1 MAKALLL
8 LGILLILIDLYENLW
23 LRRNLKAEDEHKIT
37 GGHLFRVRGVRI
49 YRSYLGGILILL
61 WLLVR

>member
-8 LGILLILIDLYENLW
+8 LGILLIFIDLYEHLW
-23 LRRNLKAEDEHKIT
+23 LRRHLRAEDKIP
-37 GGHLFRVRGVRI
+37 GGHLFKVHGLRI
-49 YRSYLGGILILL
+49 YRAYFGGLLIVL

>member
-8 LGILLILIDLYENLW
+8 LGILLILIDLYEHLW
-23 LRRNLKAEDEHKIT
+23 LRRRLQAEDKIP
-37 GGHLFRVRGVRI
+37 GGHLFKVRGVRI
-49 YRSYLGGILILL
+49 YRVYFGIALIVL

>member
-8 LGILLILIDLYENLW
+8 LGILLILIDLYEHLW
-23 LRRNLKAEDEHKIT
+23 LRRRLQAEDKIP
-37 GGHLFRVRGVRI
+37 GGHLFKVHGLRI
-49 YRSYLGGILILL
+49 YRAYFGIALIVL

>member
-8 LGILLILIDLYENLW
+8 LGILLIGIDLYENLW
-23 LRRNLKAEDEHKIT
+23 LRRRLRAEDKIH
-37 GGHLFRVRGVRI
+37 GGHLFRLKGVRI

-61 WLLVR
+61 WLAVR

>member
-8 LGILLILIDLYENLW
+8 LGILLIIIDLYEHLW
-23 LRRNLKAEDEHKIT
+23 LRRRLHAEDKIP
-37 GGHLFRVRGVRI
+37 GGHLFKVRSFRI
-49 YRSYLGGILILL
+49 YRAYFGIALIAL

>member
-8 LGILLILIDLYENLW
+8 LGILLIAIDLYDNLW
-23 LRRNLKAEDEHKIT
+23 LRRRLPAEDRIP
-37 GGHLFRVRGVRI
+37 GGHLFRLKGVRI

>member
-8 LGILLILIDLYENLW
+8 LGILLILIDLYEHLW
-23 LRRNLKAEDEHKIT
+23 LRRRLRAEDKIP
-37 GGHLFRVRGVRI
+37 GEHLFTVRGFRI
-49 YRSYLGGILILL
+49 YRAYFGIALIVL